1 MNKSSNTKKAKISK
15 RLPDTAQ
22 GALFK
27 ELPQEAPKPSSS
39 GPPDFHCPS
48 PEGIFIGDTTLRK
61 YLEQNEKSWIIRLR
75 ENLEALDW
83 SKFTSSY
90 DSMGRKPF
98 HPIVMMGL
106 TLYGIL
112 NRHSSLRELESL
124 ARLDVGAWWLTGGL
138 QPDHSTIGHFLIR
151 HQEVLSESF
160 FLSLTGDLIRRLRL
174 RPDECAGDGTVIEA
188 VASRY
193 RRLSTEAAQEAA
205 RETEKQAGKSP
216 DDPEAQGGAKKAKTA
231 ATAVEK
237 RAQRARASGHSAKAV
252 FVNPTEPEAV
262 FQPQKNGT
270 RRFGYKPSVTATPER
285 LIVGQDVQPSDENAS
300 VEPLLDQYQVLMGA
314 APVRTMWDGNYHN
327 GKILSVFAERE
338 LDALCPSGP
347 ADLGRW
353 EKSSPRGKFSKAA
366 FRYDAD
372 LDEYCCP
379 VGGRLI
385 FLGTG
390 KDQTGIDYRRYG
402 KGPCDGCKQRD
413 KCCTSPRGRTVKR
426 FAGDSLKEIM
436 SQVMTQPAARTAY
449 KRRKGMV
456 EPVFAELR
464 ERLGLKRFRRRGLAG
479 VRLEFAL
486 YCSAYNLK
494 RAWSLLGAL
503 RALLQRIMAFQTVTE
518 GGRKAFDAI

>member
-1 MNKSSNTKKAKISK
+1 MNKSSNKKKAKISK

-27 ELPQEAPKPSSS
+27 ELPQETPKPSSTGLS
-39 GPPDFHCPS
+39 DFHCPS
-48 PEGIFIGDTTLRK
+48 PEAIFIGETSLRT
-61 YLEQNEKSWIIRLR
+61 YLQRHDRDWIIRLR

-83 SKFTSSY
+83 SEFTTSY
-90 DSMGRKPF
+90 DSQGRKPF

-138 QPDHSTIGHFLIR
+138 QPDHSTIGNFLVR
-151 HQEVLSESF
+151 HQEILSESF
-160 FLSLTGDLIRRLRL
+160 FLSLTGDIIKRLRL

-188 VASRY
+188 AASRY
-193 RRLSTEAAQEAA
+193 RRLSAEAAKEAA
-205 RETEKQAGKSP
+205 HEARERADKSP
-216 DDPEAQGGAKKAKTA
+216 DDPEAHADAKKAETTS
-231 ATAVEK
+231 ATVKERSQKAK
-237 RAQRARASGHSAKAV
+237 ANGNSAKAV
-252 FVNPTEPEAV
+252 FVNPAEPEAV

-300 VEPLLDQYQVLMGA
+300 VEPLLDQYQVLMDE
-314 APVRTMWDGNYHN
+314 APTRTMWDGNYHN
-327 GKILSVFAERE
+327 GRILGVFAERE

-353 EKSSPRGKFSKAA
+353 KKSSPRGKFPKEIFS
-366 FRYDAD
+366 YDAD
-372 LDEYCCP
+372 QDEYRCP
-379 VGGRLI
+379 TGGYLI
-385 FLGTG
+385 FVGAG
-390 KDQTGIDYRRYG
+390 KNQSGIAYRRYG
-402 KGPCDGCKQRD
+402 KGPCAECEQRG
-413 KCCTSPRGRTVKR
+413 KCTTSPHGRTIKR
-426 FAGDSLKEIM
+426 YAADPLKEIM
-436 SQVMTQPAARTAY
+436 TQVMAQPAARKAY

-464 ERLGLKRFRRRGLAG
+464 ERFGLKRFRRRGLAG

-503 RALLQRIMAFQTVTE
+503 RALLRQIMAFQTVT
-518 GGRKAFDAI
+518 KADREVLAAV